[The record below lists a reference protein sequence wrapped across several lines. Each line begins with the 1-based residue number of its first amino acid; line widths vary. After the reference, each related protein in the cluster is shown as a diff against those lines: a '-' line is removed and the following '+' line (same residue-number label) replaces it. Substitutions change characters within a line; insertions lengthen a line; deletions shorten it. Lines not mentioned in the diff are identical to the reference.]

1 MVRGRGERDK
11 YPALV
16 FKGHPT
22 RLYCILPMG
31 PTGDFV
37 PHCGAKQTLKLK
49 AGHTISVVVEDKTV
63 I

>member
-1 MVRGRGERDK
+1 VRETNILRWFLRD
-11 YPALV
+11 
-16 FKGHPT
+16 T
-22 RLYCILPMG
+22 LPDCTAFC
-31 PTGDFV
+31 PWAPQGDFV